1 MQNTNKI
8 KNLTERFSQKREIYQ
23 QTDYI
28 EAQTRIDFIN
38 PFFTALGWDVENK
51 AGLTESYRQVV
62 YEDRLKIDKAPYK
75 RPDYSFRIGGVRK
88 FFVEAK
94 KPSISLSTDSEAAYQ
109 IRRYGW
115 NAKLSLSILT
125 NFAEFAVYD
134 CRLKPEKE
142 DDPSIGRVWYLKYTD
157 YIEHWEELVE
167 RFSIDAVW
175 QGKFDHYAAETATK
189 KGAIEVDTAFL
200 NEMETWREKLA
211 HHIISNNTS
220 LTQRQL
226 NSVVQQTIDR
236 IIFLRI
242 CEDRGIEDYGRL
254 LGLTNGPQI
263 YKRLFELFNQADE
276 RYNSGL
282 FHFREE
288 KGREAPDTLTSR
300 LKIGDDVLKN
310 IIQNLY
316 YPISP
321 YEFSVLPADI
331 LGQVYERFL
340 GKVIRLTTKNK
351 AVIEEKPEVKKA
363 GGVYYTPRYIVDYIV
378 KQSIG
383 KLLDEKK
390 VQANGVLNKLLGNGK
405 LSSSRLK
412 ILDPA
417 CGSGSFLLGAYQFLL
432 DWHLE
437 QYLLEP
443 AKWMKGKKPR
453 LYQAIG
459 GTWKLTLSERK
470 RILLNNIYGVD
481 IDPQAV
487 EVTKLSLLLKVLED
501 ENSVISQLSLFKERV
516 LPDINNNIKCGNSLI
531 GHDFYQGTQLALIDE
546 ETQYRVNAFDWE
558 NEFHDVM
565 QAGGFD
571 AVIGNPPYVRIQTL
585 KEWAPLEVVFY
596 KEQYVAAS
604 KGNYDIY
611 VVFAEKGLNLLN
623 DKGYLGFI
631 LPHKFFNAKYGESLR
646 GLLAKGKHLAEVVH
660 FGDQQVFAN
669 ATTYT
674 CLLFLNKQEQEYFHF
689 VKAHHLS
696 AWQNEERIVEG
707 DISSDKVT
715 LDEWHFVLGTAIKLF
730 DRLSHI
736 KIKLENVTSRIF
748 QGIKTGA
755 DKIYIVEERECQL
768 KKVKIYSKEK
778 EAEYWLEP
786 DLLHP
791 LVKGGDSKPF
801 YLSPTKRLILFPYAL
816 QKNSRTELIS
826 KEILKERYPLTWTYL
841 LDNKAYLQN
850 RESGKM
856 QGVRW
861 YAYSRNQ
868 ALDVISLSKIFT
880 PDIAAHSSFSL
891 DETGKIFFTG
901 GVAGGY
907 GILFLPEY
915 SSKYM
920 LGLLNSQ
927 LLEWFIRQTA
937 TQMRGGYYSYESRF
951 IRHLPIRTIDF
962 DNPTDKANHDQMVQW
977 VEQMLTLNKQ
987 RAANND
993 PHTMKI
999 IERRIA
1005 ATDKQI
1011 DQLVYRLY
1019 DLTTTEIEIVEK
1031 GAYRA

>member
-62 YEDRLKIDKAPYK
+62 YEDRLKIDNAPYK
-75 RPDYSFRIGGVRK
+75 HPDYSFRVGGVRK

-94 KPSISLSTDSEAAYQ
+94 KPSISLSSDSESAYQ

-211 HHIISNNTS
+211 HHILSNNTS

-276 RYNSGL
+276 RYNSGF

-340 GKVIRLTTKNK
+340 GKVIRLTTKNQ

-390 VQANGVLNKLLGNGK
+390 VQANGFLNKLLGNGK

-531 GHDFYQGTQLALIDE
+531 GQDFYQGKQLALIDE

-585 KEWAPLEVVFY
+585 KEWTPLEVEFY
-596 KEQYVAAS
+596 KDHYLAAS

-631 LPHKFFNAKYGESLR
+631 LPHKFLLTDYGEKLR
-646 GLLAKGKHLAEVVH
+646 QLISEQEALVRLVD
-660 FGDQQVFAN
+660 FGAMQVFEQ

-674 CLLFLNKQEQEYFHF
+674 CLLFLSSEHSPSFEYA
-689 VKAHHLS
+689 KS
-696 AWQNEERIVEG
+696 EPSP
-707 DISSDKVT
+707 SS
-715 LDEWHFVLGTAIKLF
+715 
-730 DRLSHI
+730 LSHL
-736 KIKLENVTSRIF
+736 KLLTYPSHSLSEKPWLMMDKQKAELFAKLKQNTRSLLELPTMISRGSSTGNDDIF
-748 QGIKTGA
+748 
-755 DKIYIVEERECQL
+755 
-768 KKVKIYSKEK
+768 
-778 EAEYWLEP
+778 
-786 DLLHP
+786 
-791 LVKGGDSKPF
+791 
-801 YLSPTKRLILFPYAL
+801 
-816 QKNSRTELIS
+816 
-826 KEILKERYPLTWTYL
+826 ILKSAATPNQYLTKEGGKIEIEKTILRYPLFATDFTRYQFLPKHEKVIIFPYRVKNNRFELLSEEQLKTHFPKAFQYL
-841 LDNKAYLQN
+841 YSHKKVLEQRKQYQ
-850 RESGKM
+850 S
-856 QGVRW
+856 W
-861 YAYSRNQ
+861 YAFSAPRNLAVHDSAQ
-868 ALDVISLSKIFT
+868 LIVPLLANKGLFT
-880 PDIAAHSSFSL
+880 QLPEDIKKYCLMASGGFS
-891 DETGKIFFTG
+891 
-901 GVAGGY
+901 VA
-907 GILFLPEY
+907 IANQNLFLPQY
-915 SSKYM
+915 I
-920 LGLLNSQ
+920 LGLLNSK
-927 LLEWFIRQTA
+927 LLFWYLKSISNLF
-937 TQMRGGYYSYESRF
+937 RGGWITCTKQYF
-951 IRHLPIRTIDF
+951 GKLPIRTIDF

-977 VEQMLTLNKQ
+977 VEQMLALNKQ

-999 IERRIA
+999 IERRIE

-1031 GAYRA
+1031 GT

>member
-1 MQNTNKI
+1 MYNINKV
-8 KNLTERFSQKREIYQ
+8 KNLQKRFSQKREIYQ

-38 PFFTALGWDVENK
+38 PFFNALGWDVENK
-51 AGLTESYRQVV
+51 AGLTESSRQVV
-62 YEDRLKIDKAPYK
+62 YEDRLKIDNAPYK
-75 RPDYSFRIGGVRK
+75 HPDYSFRVGGVRK

-167 RFSIDAVW
+167 RFSYDAVW
-175 QGKFDHYAAETATK
+175 QGKFDHSATK

-242 CEDRGIEDYGRL
+242 AEDRGIEDYGRL

-282 FHFREE
+282 FHFRPE
-288 KGREAPDTLTSR
+288 KGREAPDTLTPS
-300 LKIGDDVLKN
+300 LKIGDDVLTN

-437 QYLLEP
+437 QYLLSP
-443 AKWMKGKKPR
+443 AKWMIGKKPR

-531 GHDFYQGTQLALIDE
+531 GQDFYQGKQLALIDE
-546 ETQYRVNAFDWE
+546 ETQYRVNAFDWK

-571 AVIGNPPYVRIQTL
+571 AVIGNPPYGAWFQSGENSYFCQKYHVFKGVKDVYTCFLEKGFNLL
-585 KEWAPLEVVFY
+585 KENGKLSFIVPSAWTGGPRYMTLRSYILDKQIDNLVLLPFDVFVSAY
-596 KEQYVAAS
+596 VDTVIIVLSNKRPSNDHTAKTYVFGKRERLTQIQLDEQYQSVLQQDWKLHKDKKLVFDQETIALIQRLNITCN
-604 KGNYDIY
+604 KVIKDIAVMKRGVLFDHALLTDKALSSQY
-611 VVFAEKGLNLLN
+611 YRYFEGDVYRYQIHVVVDQWVEFGSHMKEKP
-623 DKGYLGFI
+623 K
-631 LPHKFFNAKYGESLR
+631 
-646 GLLAKGKHLAEVVH
+646 EVNW
-660 FGDQQVFAN
+660 F
-669 ATTYT
+669 
-674 CLLFLNKQEQEYFHF
+674 K
-689 VKAHHLS
+689 
-696 AWQNEERIVEG
+696 EERILLRRLVNRRQRLMAVLVQETFITNKNLYIIKMNDEKI
-707 DISSDKVT
+707 DIRI
-715 LDEWHFVLGTAIKLF
+715 LLGILNSCF
-730 DRLSHI
+730 IS
-736 KIKLENVTSRIF
+736 F
-748 QGIKTGA
+748 
-755 DKIYIVEERECQL
+755 
-768 KKVKIYSKEK
+768 
-778 EAEYWLEP
+778 
-786 DLLHP
+786 
-791 LVKGGDSKPF
+791 F
-801 YLSPTKRLILFPYAL
+801 YLKQVTQATKDDFPQVTIKDILRLPFP
-816 QKNSRTELIS
+816 
-826 KEILKERYPLTWTYL
+826 PLS
-841 LDNKAYLQN
+841 DDA
-850 RESGKM
+850 S
-856 QGVRW
+856 
-861 YAYSRNQ
+861 
-868 ALDVISLSKIFT
+868 
-880 PDIAAHSSFSL
+880 H
-891 DETGKIFFTG
+891 
-901 GVAGGY
+901 
-907 GILFLPEY
+907 
-915 SSKYM
+915 
-920 LGLLNSQ
+920 
-927 LLEWFIRQTA
+927 
-937 TQMRGGYYSYESRF
+937 
-951 IRHLPIRTIDF
+951 
-962 DNPTDKANHDQMVQW
+962 QMVEL
-977 VEQMLTLNKQ
+977 VDQMLTLNKQ

-999 IERRIA
+999 IERRIE

-1031 GAYRA
+1031 GA